1 MFRIR
6 RLGKNKNKTKK
17 KKGLVRMEVC
27 SPSNITPIDGP
38 GAGVLVHYPGT
49 PPLYASLEMILLL
62 LSFLSRSAS
71 SSPLLPSYDRFT
83 VDLSVI
89 SSTIA

>member
-1 MFRIR
+1 
-6 RLGKNKNKTKK
+6 
-17 KKGLVRMEVC
+17 MEVC

-38 GAGVLVHYPGT
+38 GVGVPVHYPGT

-62 LSFLSRSAS
+62 LTSFLSRSAS

>member
-1 MFRIR
+1 
-6 RLGKNKNKTKK
+6 
-17 KKGLVRMEVC
+17 MEVC

-62 LSFLSRSAS
+62 LPSFLSRSAS
-71 SSPLLPSYDRFT
+71 SSPLLPSYDRLT